1 MLTHGGVSATLHQI
15 GGTELLIFFIVVAV
29 LLLFGPSKLPEF
41 ARAMGRAW
49 GEFRRGK
56 MEIEREL
63 RQEFARA
70 ESGEEIAT
78 RDEVLRAAKELAVT
92 REGREVG
99 EIKLEIA
106 QTIEKTEGSRLVAVA
121 KVFGLEV
128 EGVGA
133 QKLREQIIRRLHV

>member
-1 MLTHGGVSATLHQI
+1 MLTNGGASAILHQI

-70 ESGEEIAT
+70 ESGEELAT
-78 RDEVLRAAKELAVT
+78 RDEVIRAAKELSVT
-92 REGREVG
+92 REGREVS

-106 QTIEKTEGSRLVAVA
+106 RAIEKTEGSRLVAVA

>member
-1 MLTHGGVSATLHQI
+1 LVVLNGAAGVLRQI
-15 GGTELLIFFIVVAV
+15 GGTEWVIFLIVVAV

-56 MEIEREL
+56 MEIDREL

-70 ESGEEIAT
+70 ESGEEVAT
-78 RDEVLRAAKELAVT
+78 RDEVLRAAKELSLS
-92 REGREVG
+92 REGRDMG
-99 EIKLEIA
+99 EIKLDIA
-106 QTIEKTEGSRLVAVA
+106 RAIDKTEGPRLVAVA

-133 QKLREQIIRRLHV
+133 QSLREQIVRRLHV

>member
-1 MLTHGGVSATLHQI
+1 MLTNGGASAILHQI

-70 ESGEEIAT
+70 ESGEELAT
-78 RDEVLRAAKELAVT
+78 RDEVIRAAKEL
-92 REGREVG
+92 
-99 EIKLEIA
+99 
-106 QTIEKTEGSRLVAVA
+106 
-121 KVFGLEV
+121 
-128 EGVGA
+128 
-133 QKLREQIIRRLHV
+133 